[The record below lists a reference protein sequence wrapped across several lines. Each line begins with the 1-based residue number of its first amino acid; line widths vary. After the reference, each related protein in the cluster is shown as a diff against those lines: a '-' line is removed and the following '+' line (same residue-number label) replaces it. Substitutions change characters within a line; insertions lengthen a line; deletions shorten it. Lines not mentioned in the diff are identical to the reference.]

1 MLKTLDLQISLVYT
15 SLTRRIIMY
24 TLEDTLNIYFIFYKN
39 NIEEFI
45 NYLEIENVNPFLI
58 EETKVIISTLK

>member
-1 MLKTLDLQISLVYT
+1 
-15 SLTRRIIMY
+15 MY
-24 TLEDTLNIYFIFYKN
+24 TLDDILTIYFNFYRN

-45 NYLEIENVNPFLI
+45 NYLEIEHVHPFLI

>member
-1 MLKTLDLQISLVYT
+1 
-15 SLTRRIIMY
+15 MY
-24 TLEDTLNIYFIFYKN
+24 TLDDTLNMYFIFYRN

-45 NYLEIENVNPFLI
+45 NYLEIEHVNPFLI

>member
-1 MLKTLDLQISLVYT
+1 
-15 SLTRRIIMY
+15 MY

-45 NYLEIENVNPFLI
+45 HYLEIENVNPFLI